1 MATGTYST
9 DETEAMNDSTHD
21 TGTAISGEVLDSMP
35 PAGTALATQGNPYLA
50 LIDKLVSRGGDLTSL
65 DHILDL
71 QIKWEA
77 NEARKAF
84 VAAMAAFKA
93 EPMEILKRK
102 LVSFETRDGDTTS
115 YRHAE
120 LSDVTD
126 AVVPAMGKHGLSHR
140 WDVRQEGGQITV
152 TCTITHELGHS
163 ESVSMTAA
171 PDASGKKNAIQQVA
185 STTTYLQRYT
195 LLAAT
200 GMATKGMDD
209 DGNSYGAA
217 QEDAGPDPLQAWFD
231 AIESAAD
238 IDGLK
243 QIKAEMIAA
252 VGNEQGRAP
261 APLTRAYNAK
271 VKALA
276 EAAK

>member
-1 MATGTYST
+1 MT
-9 DETEAMNDSTHD
+9 DSTD
-21 TGTAISGEVLDSMP
+21 TGTALQGEVLDSMP
-35 PAGTALATQGNPYLA
+35 PPQTALAVHANPYLGMIEA
-50 LIDKLVSRGGDLTSL
+50 MVSRGGDLSNL
-65 DHILDL
+65 DKMLDL
-71 QIKWEA
+71 QLKWEA

-102 LVSFETRDGDTTS
+102 LVSFTTRDGDVTS
-115 YRHAE
+115 YTHAE

-140 WDVRQEGGQITV
+140 WDIQQQGGAITV
-152 TCTITHELGHS
+152 VCTITHALGHS

-209 DGNSYGAA
+209 DGRAYDTSGPDSAG
-217 QEDAGPDPLQAWFD
+217 DAPDPLQAWYD

-238 IDGLK
+238 ITGLK
-243 QIKAEMIAA
+243 KIKVEMVAA
-252 VGNEQGRAP
+252 VGNERGAVPR
-261 APLTRAYNAK
+261 PLLAAYNAK

-276 EAAK
+276 P

>member
-1 MATGTYST
+1 
-9 DETEAMNDSTHD
+9 MNDSVSD
-21 TGTAISGEVLDSMP
+21 TGTALTGEVLDSMP
-35 PAGTALATQGNPYLA
+35 PAGTALAAQGNPYLS
-50 LIDKLVSRGGDLTSL
+50 LIDKLVSRGGDLANL
-65 DHILDL
+65 DRILDL

-102 LVSFETRDGDTTS
+102 LVEFATRDGDTTS

-140 WDVRQEGGQITV
+140 WDVKQEGGGITV
-152 TCTITHELGHS
+152 TCTITHALGHS

-209 DGNSYGAA
+209 DGRAFDTGAPA
-217 QEDAGPDPLQAWFD
+217 DDAPDPLLSWYD
-231 AIESAAD
+231 AIDAAAD
-238 IDGLK
+238 IAGLK
-243 QIKAEMIAA
+243 AIKEEMIKA
-252 VGNEQGRAP
+252 VGNEQGQVP
-261 APLTRAYNAK
+261 KPLLAAYNAK
-271 VKALA
+271 VKAL
-276 EAAK
+276 K

>member
-1 MATGTYST
+1 
-9 DETEAMNDSTHD
+9 MNDSVSD
-21 TGTAISGEVLDSMP
+21 TSTALSGEVLDSMP
-35 PAGTALATQGNPYLA
+35 PQTALAVHANPYLGMIEA
-50 LIDKLVSRGGDLTSL
+50 MVSRGGDLSNL
-65 DHILDL
+65 DKMLDL

-102 LVSFETRDGDTTS
+102 LVSFKTRDGDETS
-115 YRHAE
+115 YMHAE

-126 AVVPAMGKHGLSHR
+126 TVVPAMGKHGLSHR
-140 WDVRQEGGQITV
+140 WDIQQQGGQITV
-152 TCTITHELGHS
+152 ICTITHALGHS
-163 ESVSMTAA
+163 EAVSMTAA

-200 GMATKGMDD
+200 GMATKGMDNDGRGDGYPD
-209 DGNSYGAA
+209 DD
-217 QEDAGPDPLQAWFD
+217 EPDPLQAWLD

-238 IDGLK
+238 ITGLK
-243 QIKAEMIAA
+243 RIKAEMIAA
-252 VGNEQGRAP
+252 VGDEQGRAP
-261 APLTRAYNAK
+261 TVLTAAYNAK
-271 VKALA
+271 LRTLK
-276 EAAK
+276 

>member
-1 MATGTYST
+1 
-9 DETEAMNDSTHD
+9 MN
-21 TGTAISGEVLDSMP
+21 AAAKPIEGEVLDHMP
-35 PAGTALATQGNPYLA
+35 AVAIDQPGTALAHQANPYLG
-50 LIDKLVSRGGDLTSL
+50 LIETMVSRGGDLSNL
-65 DHILDL
+65 DKMLDL

-102 LVSFETRDGDTTS
+102 LVEFKTRDGDVTS
-115 YRHAE
+115 YKHAE

-140 WDVRQEGGQITV
+140 WDIQQQGSSITV
-152 TCTITHELGHS
+152 TCTITHALGHS
-163 ESVSMTAA
+163 ETVAMTAA

-209 DGNSYGAA
+209 DGAA
-217 QEDAGPDPLQAWFD
+217 YEDSSQGMEDGRDADWIRTAQQMEGPDEYQQQRDKMLAD
-231 AIESAAD
+231 YGSADNVPRAVRV
-238 IDGLK
+238 
-243 QIKAEMIAA
+243 AFNAA
-252 VGNEQGRAP
+252 RSRVMPKDE
-261 APLTRAYNAK
+261 
-271 VKALA
+271 
-276 EAAK
+276 E

>member
-1 MATGTYST
+1 
-9 DETEAMNDSTHD
+9 MNDSANETE
-21 TGTAISGEVLDSMP
+21 TATVINGELVESVP
-35 PAGTALATQGNPYLA
+35 SRELAVQHANPYLSM
-50 LIDKLVSRGGDLTSL
+50 IDRVIDRGGDIANVERL
-65 DHILDL
+65 LDL
-71 QIKWEA
+71 QLKWDA

-102 LVSFETRDGDTTS
+102 TVEFSTRDGDTTR
-115 YRHAE
+115 YTHAE

-140 WDVRQEGGQITV
+140 WDVQQAGGQITV
-152 TCTITHELGHS
+152 TCTITHALGHS

-209 DGNSYGAA
+209 DGRRSEGEEEEEAD
-217 QEDAGPDPLQAWFD
+217 QSWLDGIDACVDQH
-231 AIESAAD
+231 
-238 IDGLK
+238 GLK
-243 QIKAEMIAA
+243 GLKAEMVEAFGSAKAI
-252 VGNEQGRAP
+252 P
-261 APLTRAYNAK
+261 KDLIRAYNAK
-271 VKALA
+271 WAEVAEPAKA
-276 EAAK
+276 

>member
-1 MATGTYST
+1 
-9 DETEAMNDSTHD
+9 MNAQTQLVE
-21 TGTAISGEVLDSMP
+21 GEVLDNMP
-35 PAGTALATQGNPYLA
+35 TAQHATGTALAQANPYLS
-50 LIDKLVSRGGDLTSL
+50 LVETMVARGGDLSNL
-65 DHILDL
+65 DKMLDL

-77 NEARKAF
+77 NEARKAY

-102 LVSFETRDGDTTS
+102 LVSFTTRDGDTTS
-115 YRHAE
+115 YKHAE

-140 WDVRQEGGQITV
+140 WDIQQQGGGITV
-152 TCTITHELGHS
+152 TCTITHALGHS
-163 ESVSMTAA
+163 EAVSMTAA

-209 DGNSYGAA
+209 DGAEYEEEEEEDQRDADWIRTANQMEHPQDYQKHREKMLADYGGV
-217 QEDAGPDPLQAWFD
+217 DNVPRP
-231 AIESAAD
+231 
-238 IDGLK
+238 
-243 QIKAEMIAA
+243 
-252 VGNEQGRAP
+252 V
-261 APLTRAYNAK
+261 K
-271 VKALA
+271 VAFANALA
-276 EAAK
+276 RVTPKDEA